1 MSKNYSS
8 FWFDDRK
15 TEIDS
20 ILANLDGDAKSQT
33 KTSERHVTLASHKAQ

>member
-20 ILANLDGDAKSQT
+20 ILANLDGDAEVT
-33 KTSERHVTLASHKAQ
+33 KPKPERPCYSC